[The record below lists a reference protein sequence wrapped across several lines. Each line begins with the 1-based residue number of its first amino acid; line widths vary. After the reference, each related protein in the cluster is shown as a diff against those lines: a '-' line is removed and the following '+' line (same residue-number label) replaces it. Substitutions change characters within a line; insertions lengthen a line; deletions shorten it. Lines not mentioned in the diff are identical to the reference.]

1 LGVSPKAL
9 LREVRSTISK
19 KDEQDLKKNV
29 KQEFEKNQ
37 YEKWESKAK
46 EYAEDKS
53 KAAGLLQDAMK
64 KAEGKKTGPIGEI
77 WEKLQLLFSILKDWL
92 NGSYKDISKSSIT
105 IILLGLLYFVMPV
118 DIVPDW
124 IISLGFLDDAAV
136 LGFIINQV
144 NQNLEEYKVWK
155 STRK

>member
-1 LGVSPKAL
+1 M
-9 LREVRSTISK
+9 ISK
-19 KDEQDLKKNV
+19 KEEKDLRKNV

-64 KAEGKKTGPIGEI
+64 KADDKKAGPIGEI

-105 IILLGLLYFVMPV
+105 MIIIGLLYFVMPV

-144 NQNLEEYKVWK
+144 NQNLEEYKGWK
-155 STRK
+155 NSRK